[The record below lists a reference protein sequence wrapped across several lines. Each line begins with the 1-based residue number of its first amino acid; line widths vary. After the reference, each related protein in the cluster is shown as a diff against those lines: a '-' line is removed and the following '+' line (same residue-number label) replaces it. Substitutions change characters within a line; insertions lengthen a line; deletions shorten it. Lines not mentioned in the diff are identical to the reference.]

1 MGGGGGGGCRH
12 NRNALTDFVLPLS
25 VLASCA
31 LTSVTTFVHAA
42 LGPPA

>member
-31 LTSVTTFVHAA
+31 LTSIATFVHAA
-42 LGPPA
+42 LGHPA